1 MTLTQH
7 LIIHGRVQ
15 GVFFRESM
23 SRQAR
28 QLDITGWVRN
38 RRDGT
43 VEAMVQGNPD
53 AVRRIVE
60 WARTGPELARVEQ
73 VEINPGSGDYSD
85 FERWD
90 TV

>member
-28 QLDITGWVRN
+28 QLGVTGWVRN
-38 RRDGT
+38 CRDGT
-43 VEAMVQGNPD
+43 VEAMVQGSPE
-53 AVRRIVE
+53 AVGQIVAWSRI
-60 WARTGPELARVEQ
+60 GPEMARVERIE
-73 VEINPGSGDYSD
+73 VGPGSGDYAD
-85 FERWD
+85 FERRD
-90 TV
+90 TA

>member
-28 QLDITGWVRN
+28 QLGISGLVRN

-43 VEAMVQGNPD
+43 VEAMVQGSPD
-53 AVRRIVE
+53 AVGRIIE

-73 VEINPGSGDYSD
+73 VEVNAGSGDYTE
-85 FERWD
+85 FERRD